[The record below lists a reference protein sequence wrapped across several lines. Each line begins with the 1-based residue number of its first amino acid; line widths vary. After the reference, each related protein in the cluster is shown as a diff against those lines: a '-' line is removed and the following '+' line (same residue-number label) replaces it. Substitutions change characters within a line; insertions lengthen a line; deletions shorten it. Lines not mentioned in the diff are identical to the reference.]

1 MRTHRLAILLPALLQ
16 VGAPAVPGA
25 SAAPA
30 AAEAPIVMDG
40 RTFETWGDWIRSDSF
55 RRCGTRA
62 TRVAPEEAF
71 GVQADC
77 TLASTTI
84 APEYDPGAAVIIT
97 VVFHV
102 ITNAAGTSGN
112 VTDENILEQIEI
124 LNEDF
129 QAIAGTNGESGTDAR
144 IEFRLA
150 TVDPLGNPTTGI
162 TRSANNTWFN
172 DGGSYWNTLAW
183 DPDRYVNIYTNTAGG
198 ALGYVPDLPQGGLV
212 GLNSDRVVILW
223 SSVGR
228 DAPIGPPYDQGRTVT
243 HEVGHYL
250 GLYHTFDYGCGI
262 ASSPG
267 CYTSGDRICDT
278 NSEIDPVFGCPGS
291 STSCG
296 TADPFHNYMDYSDDL
311 CMEEFT
317 PEQVNR
323 MRCTLANWRVD
334 LFDSGAVGAPE
345 IAGAA
350 AGVSVVARPNP
361 FTDGTEIVFELAR
374 GGEAVVR
381 VLDVAGRTVRTLA
394 SGSFAAGTQ
403 RSSWDG
409 TDAAGARVAA
419 GVYFYRV
426 ETAAGAR
433 TGRMVLMR

>member
-1 MRTHRLAILLPALLQ
+1 MRTTRLATLPVPLLSLVLL
-16 VGAPAVPGA
+16 GAP
-25 SAAPA
+25 PA
-30 AAEAPIVMDG
+30 AAGRIDAPIEMGG
-40 RTFETWGDWIRSDSF
+40 RTFESWGDWIRSDAF
-55 RRCGTRA
+55 RRCGTPA
-62 TRVAPEEAF
+62 SAEAPEEAF
-71 GVQADC
+71 GTPGDC
-77 TLASTTI
+77 SLANTTI
-84 APEYDPGAAVIIT
+84 APEYEPASPVILT

-112 VTDENILEQIEI
+112 VTDADILEQIEI

-129 QAIAGTNGESGTDAR
+129 QAIAGTNGENGTNAL
-144 IEFRLA
+144 IQFRLA

-198 ALGYVPDLPQGGLV
+198 ALGYVPGLPQNAGLV
-212 GLNSDRVVILW
+212 GSLSDRVVALW

-250 GLYHTFDYGCGI
+250 GLYHTFDNGCGT
-262 ASSPG
+262 ASAPG

-278 NSEIDPVFGCPGS
+278 NSESAPVFGCPVS
-291 STSCG
+291 SSSCSS
-296 TADPFHNYMDYSDDL
+296 PNPYHNYMDYSDDL

-323 MRCTLANWRVD
+323 MRCTVANWRVD
-334 LFDSGAVGAPE
+334 LFDAGAVAAPE
-345 IAGAA
+345 IAGARDPFA
-350 AGVSVVARPNP
+350 LHARPNP
-361 FTDGTEIVFELAR
+361 FAGGTEIAFELPR
-374 GGEAVVR
+374 SGDAVVR

-394 SGSFAAGTQ
+394 SGAFAAGAQ
-403 RSSWDG
+403 RVAWNG
-409 TDAAGARVAA
+409 TDDSGARVAA
-419 GVYFYRV
+419 GVYFYRL
-426 ETAAGAR
+426 ETADGSR
-433 TGRMVLMR
+433 TGRMVRMR

>member
-1 MRTHRLAILLPALLQ
+1 MRAHRLATLPVLLLL
-16 VGAPAVPGA
+16 GAPAAHGTPV
-25 SAAPA
+25 AAP
-30 AAEAPIVMDG
+30 AEAPIVMNG
-40 RTFETWGDWIRSDSF
+40 RTFDTWGDWIRSDAF
-55 RRCGTRA
+55 RRCGTPA
-62 TRVAPEEAF
+62 TQAAPEEAF
-71 GVQADC
+71 GAPGDC
-77 TLASTTI
+77 SLASTTI
-84 APEYDPGAAVIIT
+84 SSEYDPTSPIIIT

-112 VTDENILEQIEI
+112 VTDADILEQIEI

-129 QAIAGTNGESGTDAR
+129 QALAGTNGENGTDAR

-183 DPDRYVNIYTNTAGG
+183 DPDRYLNIYTNTAGG

-212 GLNSDRVVILW
+212 GLLSDRVVALW

-250 GLYHTFDYGCGI
+250 GLYHTFDFGCGT
-262 ASSPG
+262 ASVPG

-278 NSEIDPVFGCPGS
+278 NSEANPVFGCPAS
-291 STSCG
+291 SSSCG
-296 TADPFHNYMDYSDDL
+296 SPNPYHNYMDYSDDL

-334 LFDSGAVGAPE
+334 LFDGGAVAAPE

-350 AGVSVVARPNP
+350 GRLAALARPNP
-361 FTDGTEIVFELAR
+361 FADGTEIVFELPRR
-374 GGEAVVR
+374 GDAVVR

-394 SGSFAAGTQ
+394 SGPFAAGAQ
-403 RSSWDG
+403 RVGWDG
-409 TDAAGARVAA
+409 TDGAGARVAA

-426 ETAAGAR
+426 ETADGAR
-433 TGRMVLMR
+433 TGRVVLMR